1 MAQQKRVCGPI
12 GGADEPQVSSDPRL
26 SRRALLEVAAA
37 ATAVGVSRAVVAEE
51 ASASAAVGPNDR
63 IRVAIMGVNGRG
75 AALAR
80 GFAADPRAEVV
91 TLCDVDNRVALPLAD
106 SIGKDTG
113 RTPTVEGDIRR
124 VLDDQRVDVLA
135 VAAPNHWHAPAT
147 ILGCRAGKHVYVE
160 KPCSHT
166 AEEGELAEAAARE
179 HNRVVTMGTQRRSW
193 PAIQEGIAKVHDGT
207 LGDVRF
213 CRSWYAARRGSIG
226 TVQPSAPPEWLDW
239 TLWQGPATER
249 PFKSNI
255 VHYNWHWHWHWGNG
269 ELGNN
274 GVHGLDLAR
283 WGLQVDF
290 PLTVTAGGGRFYF
303 DDDQE
308 TPDTMNVAYTFP
320 GEKMIT
326 WEGLSCTPDGVDHT
340 GFGTWFIGT
349 EASLVLTSRGGWR
362 LTDPKG
368 KLIEEGEGAG
378 GDAVHIGNFLDCVVD
393 GGRPNADIAEAHRS
407 TLLCHLGN
415 IAYRTSGSLTTQA
428 DNGHIVGNADA
439 AAMWGREYRD
449 GWNIRG

>member
-1 MAQQKRVCGPI
+1 MPGQETHAVGEIFGEQER
-12 GGADEPQVSSDPRL
+12 ARDPRL
-26 SRRALLEVAAA
+26 SRRALMEAAA
-37 ATAVGVSRAVVAEE
+37 FGAAGMAARGLAAESQVAG
-51 ASASAAVGPNDR
+51 AAAGPNDR

-91 TLCDVDNRVALPLAD
+91 TLCDVDHRVAGPLAE
-106 SIGKDTG
+106 SMGKDG
-113 RTPTVEGDIRR
+113 APTPTVEGDIRR
-124 VLDDQRVDVLA
+124 VLDDANVDVLA

-166 AEEGELAEAAARE
+166 AEEGELAVAAARE
-179 HNRVVTMGTQRRSW
+179 HGRVVTMGTQRRSW
-193 PAIQEGIAKVHDGT
+193 PAIQEGIAKVLDGT
-207 LGDVRF
+207 LGEVRY

-226 TVQPSAPPEWLDW
+226 SVQPSAPPEWLDW
-239 TLWQGPATER
+239 TLWQGPAPER
-249 PFKSNI
+249 PFKSNV

-283 WGLQVDF
+283 WGMAVDF
-290 PLTVTAGGGRFYF
+290 PLTVTASGGRFHF
-303 DDDQE
+303 EDDQE

-320 GEKMIT
+320 GGKMIT
-326 WEGLSCTPDGVDHT
+326 WEGLSCTPDGMDHT
-340 GFGTWFIGT
+340 GFGTWFIGS

-362 LTDPKG
+362 LADPKG
-368 KLIEEGEGAG
+368 KVLDEGEGTG

-393 GGRPNADIAEAHRS
+393 GGRPTADISEAHRS

-415 IAYRTSGSLTTQA
+415 IAYRTSGSLTTRA
-428 DNGHIVGNADA
+428 EDGHIVGNADA
-439 AAMWGREYRD
+439 EALWGREYRD

>member
-1 MAQQKRVCGPI
+1 MPSQKS
-12 GGADEPQVSSDPRL
+12 GGSFELFGHEARAHEPRL
-26 SRRALLEVAAA
+26 SRRALIEAAAVGAAGVAARGLA
-37 ATAVGVSRAVVAEE
+37 AETP
-51 ASASAAVGPNDR
+51 AAGAAAGPNDR

-91 TLCDVDNRVALPLAD
+91 TLCDVDHRVAGPLAE
-106 SIGKDTG
+106 SMGKDGG

-124 VLDDQRVDVLA
+124 VLDDADVDVLA

-166 AEEGELAEAAARE
+166 AEEGELAVAAARE
-179 HNRVVTMGTQRRSW
+179 HGRVVTMGTQRRSW
-193 PAIQEGIAKVHDGT
+193 PAIQEGIAKVLDGT
-207 LGDVRF
+207 LGEVRY
-213 CRSWYAARRGSIG
+213 CRSWYANRRGSIG
-226 TVQPSAPPEWLDW
+226 AVQPSAPPEWLDW
-239 TLWQGPATER
+239 TLWQGPAPER

-283 WGLQVDF
+283 WGMGVEF
-290 PLTVTAGGGRFYF
+290 PETVTASGGRFHF
-303 DDDQE
+303 EDDQE

-320 GEKMIT
+320 GGKMIT
-326 WEGLSCTPDGVDHT
+326 WEGLSCTPDGMDHT
-340 GFGTWFIGT
+340 GFGTWFIGSK
-349 EASLVLTSRGGWR
+349 ASLVLTSRGGWR
-362 LTDPKG
+362 LADPKG
-368 KLIEEGEGAG
+368 KVIEEGEGAG
-378 GDAVHIGNFLDCVVD
+378 GDAVHIGNFLDCVID
-393 GGRPNADIAEAHRS
+393 GGSPTADIAEAHRS

-415 IAYRTSGSLTTQA
+415 IAYRTSGSLTTRA
-428 DNGHIVGNADA
+428 EDGHIVGNADA
-439 AAMWGREYRD
+439 EGLWGREYRD

>member
-1 MAQQKRVCGPI
+1 MTQRQMGREKPRDTGAA
-12 GGADEPQVSSDPRL
+12 GGQGDLRL
-26 SRRALLEVAAA
+26 SRRALMEVAAA
-37 ATAVGVSRAVVAEE
+37 ATAATAGRVAF
-51 ASASAAVGPNDR
+51 AQQPAAAVAGPNDR

-91 TLCDVDNRVALPLAD
+91 TLCDVDQRVAGPLAE
-106 SIGKDTG
+106 SMCKDGG
-113 RTPTVEGDIRR
+113 RTPQVEGDIRR
-124 VLDDQRVDVLA
+124 VLDDAAVDVLA

-147 ILGCRAGKHVYVE
+147 ILGCRTGKHVYVE

-193 PAIQEGIAKVHDGT
+193 PAIQAGIAKVHDGT
-207 LGDVRF
+207 LGEVHF
-213 CRSWYAARRGSIG
+213 CSSWYAARRGSIG
-226 TVQPSAPPEWLDW
+226 TVQPSPPPEWLDW
-239 TLWQGPATER
+239 TLWQGPAPEQ

-255 VHYNWHWHWHWGNG
+255 VHYNWHWHRHWGNG

-283 WGLQVDF
+283 WGLAVDF

-303 DDDQE
+303 EDDQE

-320 GEKMIT
+320 GGKMIT

-340 GFGTWFIGT
+340 GFGTWFLGT

-368 KLIEEGEGAG
+368 KLIEEGESAG
-378 GDAVHIGNFLDCVVD
+378 GDGVHIGNFLNCVID

-415 IAYRTSGSLTTQA
+415 IAYRTSGSLATRA
-428 DNGHIVGNADA
+428 DDCHIVGNAA
-439 AAMWGREYRD
+439 AEALWGREYRD

>member
-1 MAQQKRVCGPI
+1 MTQRQMGREKPRDTGAA
-12 GGADEPQVSSDPRL
+12 GGQGDLRL
-26 SRRALLEVAAA
+26 SRRALMEVAAA
-37 ATAVGVSRAVVAEE
+37 ATAATAGRVAF
-51 ASASAAVGPNDR
+51 AQQPAAAVAGPNDR

-91 TLCDVDNRVALPLAD
+91 TLCDVDQRVAGPLAE
-106 SIGKDTG
+106 SMGKDGG
-113 RTPTVEGDIRR
+113 RTPQVEGDIRR
-124 VLDDQRVDVLA
+124 VLDDAAVDVLA

-147 ILGCRAGKHVYVE
+147 ILGCRTGKHVYVE

-179 HNRVVTMGTQRRSW
+179 HNRVVTIGTQRRSW
-193 PAIQEGIAKVHDGT
+193 PAIQAGIAKVHDGT
-207 LGDVRF
+207 LGEVRF

-226 TVQPSAPPEWLDW
+226 TVQPSPPPEWLDW
-239 TLWQGPATER
+239 TLWQGPAPEQ

-283 WGLQVDF
+283 WGLAVDF

-303 DDDQE
+303 EDDQE

-320 GEKMIT
+320 GGKMIT
-326 WEGLSCTPDGVDHT
+326 WEGLSCTPYGVDHT
-340 GFGTWFIGT
+340 GFGTWFLGT
-349 EASLVLTSRGGWR
+349 EASLVLTSRCGWR

-368 KLIEEGEGAG
+368 KLIEEGESAG
-378 GDAVHIGNFLDCVVD
+378 GDGVHIGNFLDCVID

-415 IAYRTSGSLTTQA
+415 IAYRTGGSLTTRA
-428 DNGHIVGNADA
+428 DDGHIVDNA
-439 AAMWGREYRD
+439 AAEALWGREYRD

>member
-1 MAQQKRVCGPI
+1 MQNRNDCLAGEAMEQ
-12 GGADEPQVSSDPRL
+12 SDPRF

-37 ATAVGVSRAVVAEE
+37 ATAMGVGQAATAAE
-51 ASASAAVGPNDR
+51 APAAAGKVGPNER

-91 TLCDVDNRVALPLAD
+91 TLCDVDQRVAGPLAE
-106 SIGKDTG
+106 SMGKSG
-113 RTPTVEGDIRR
+113 SRTPQVEGDIRR
-124 VLDDQRVDVLA
+124 VLDDQDVDVLA

-160 KPCSHT
+160 KPCSNT

-179 HNRVVTMGTQRRSW
+179 YGRVVTMGTQRRSW

-207 LGDVRF
+207 LGQVRF
-213 CRSWYAARRGSIG
+213 CRSWYANRRGSIG
-226 TVQPSAPPEWLDW
+226 SVQPTPPPEWLDW
-239 TLWQGPATER
+239 TLWQGPAPDR

-283 WGLQVDF
+283 WGLGVDF
-290 PLTVTAGGGRFYF
+290 PLTVTATGGRYHF

-308 TPDTMNVAYTFP
+308 TPDTLNVAYTFP

-326 WEGLSCTPDGVDHT
+326 WEGLSCTPDGMDHT
-340 GFGTWFIGT
+340 GFGSWFIGS

-368 KLIEEGEGAG
+368 KLIEEGDGDG
-378 GDAVHIGNFLDCVVD
+378 GDAVHIADFLNCVSD
-393 GGRPNADIAEAHRS
+393 GGRPTADISEAHRS

-415 IAYRTSGSLTTQA
+415 IAYRTNGSLTTRGE
-428 DNGHIVGNADA
+428 DGHIVGNPDA
-439 AAMWGREYRD
+439 EALWGREYRE